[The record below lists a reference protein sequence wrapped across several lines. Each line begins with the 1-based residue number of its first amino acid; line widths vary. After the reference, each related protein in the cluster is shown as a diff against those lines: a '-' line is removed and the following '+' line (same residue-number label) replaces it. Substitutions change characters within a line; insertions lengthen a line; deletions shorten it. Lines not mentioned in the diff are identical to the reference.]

1 MLREHSKVI
10 DQLSQFV
17 DFALIAGA
25 FFLSLR
31 LYENKVGSEKMIRM
45 EYFLIFLF
53 FGLIWLL
60 LANANNLYTSR
71 RMMSMISEFGR
82 LLRIHIMTMVGSLA
96 LLPLLFR
103 GIIHDRFIFYF
114 SFFAFVLT
122 TLSHVFTRLA
132 LQSLRKSGRNIK
144 YVMILGHGNAAG
156 KVLGKFRKYP
166 ALGYHVVGY
175 VSPQANDLEVQYL
188 GDYSQ
193 LEQILAGNII
203 DIVIV
208 TESIFDP
215 VVREALELMHVM
227 GKSVTAVMDSEI
239 YRLSRMKPFELAGM
253 SMVTMH
259 SFPHD
264 EWQEVI
270 KRIIDVVLSGIGLIV
285 AAPLMLI
292 LAIIIKLTSK
302 GPVFFGQERVGLNGR
317 KFTMYKF
324 RSMVQDAETLKAQLA
339 HLNEMSGPVF
349 KIRNDPRVTPIGHF
363 LRNTSLDELPQL
375 WNVFKQDMSLV
386 GPRPPLPNEVNLYD
400 PKHRKRISVRPGIT
414 CIWQISGRNNVD
426 FEEWMKMDAE
436 YVDNW
441 NLALDA
447 KILLKT
453 IPVVLGRKGAS

>member
-10 DQLSQFV
+10 DQLSQFF

-25 FFLSLR
+25 FFLALK
-31 LYENKVGSEKMIRM
+31 LYENKVEPESMIRT

-53 FGLIWLL
+53 YGLIWLL

-71 RMMSMISEFGR
+71 RMMSMLNELWR
-82 LLRIHIMTMVGSLA
+82 LVQIHAMTMVGNLA

-114 SFFAFVLT
+114 SFFSFVLT
-122 TLSHVFTRLA
+122 TLFHVVTRIA
-132 LQSLRKSGRNIK
+132 LQSFRKYGKNIK
-144 YVMILGHGNAAG
+144 YVMILGHGRAAANIID
-156 KVLGKFRKYP
+156 KFRNYP
-166 ALGYHVVGY
+166 ALGYQVVGY
-175 VSPQANDLEVQYL
+175 VSPQSNGIDVQYL
-188 GDYSQ
+188 GEYSQ
-193 LEQILAGNII
+193 LEQIIAGNVI

-215 VVREALELMHVM
+215 AVRESLELMHVM

-253 SMVTMH
+253 SLVTMH

-270 KRIIDVVLSGIGLIV
+270 KRIIDVVFSGIGLIV
-285 AAPLMLI
+285 ASPLMLI

-317 KFTMYKF
+317 RFTMYKF
-324 RSMVQDAETLKAQLA
+324 RSMVQDAEALKAQLA

-349 KIRNDPRVTPIGHF
+349 KIKNDPRVTPIGHF

-414 CIWQISGRNNVD
+414 CIWQISGRNDVD
-426 FEEWMKMDAE
+426 FDEWMEMDAE

-441 NLALDA
+441 SLALDV
-447 KILLKT
+447 KILVKT